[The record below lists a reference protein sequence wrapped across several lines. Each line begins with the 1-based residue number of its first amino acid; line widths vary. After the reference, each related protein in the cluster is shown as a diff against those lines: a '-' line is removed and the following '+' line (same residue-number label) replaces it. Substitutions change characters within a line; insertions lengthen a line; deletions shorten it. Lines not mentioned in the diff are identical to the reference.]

1 MRHAHSFWLMLVI
14 GAIVSIVLV
23 STLHER
29 FVEKPTSVT
38 VDNLLLGTL
47 VEIEAWSSELDE
59 PTLRSDIQRA
69 FDAIAKVESEMSLNV
84 DGSAVRKINEA
95 AGQGKVSVPGSLM
108 SVLACAA
115 FVSEQSG
122 GAFDL
127 TIGAVYSL
135 WDFTSG
141 NEAKPPDPEAIA
153 RNLQYVDYR
162 RVELSAT
169 SGTVRLPIEGMRLD
183 LGGIAKGYA
192 VDVAARALS
201 DAGVHDFIVN
211 AGGDMFVS
219 GRRPDGKKWRIGVR
233 HPRLPGE
240 LMCTLLVTDRAV
252 VTSGDYERFFEHQGK
267 RFHHILDPATG
278 YPAEACQSVTVVAKE
293 AIVADALATAA
304 FVMGPSRGLQLVD
317 RLDGVEAL
325 VVDADGK
332 DWHSRG
338 FGEFLPGGPM
348 GSP

>member
-1 MRHAHSFWLMLVI
+1 MLVI

-29 FVEKPTSVT
+29 FVEKPTVVT

-47 VEIEAWSSELDE
+47 VEIEAWSEQLDE
-59 PTLRSDIQRA
+59 PSLRSAIQRA
-69 FDAIAKVESEMSLNV
+69 FDAIAKVESEMSLNI
-84 DGSAVRKINEA
+84 DGSAVRRINEA
-95 AGQGKVSVPGSLM
+95 AGQGQVSVPASLIA
-108 SVLACAA
+108 VFNCAA
-115 FVSEQSG
+115 HVSEQSG
-122 GAFDL
+122 GAFDV
-127 TIGAVYSL
+127 TIGAVHSL

-153 RNLQYVDYR
+153 RNLQYVDYTH
-162 RVELSAT
+162 VEFSAT

-192 VDVAARALS
+192 VDVASRALS
-201 DAGVHDFIVN
+201 DAGVHNFIVN

-233 HPRLPGE
+233 HPRLAGQ
-240 LMCTLLVTDRAV
+240 LMCTLPVTDLAV
-252 VTSGDYERFFEHQGK
+252 VTSGDYERFFEYEGK
-267 RFHHILDPATG
+267 RYHHILDPATG
-278 YPAEACQSVTVVAKE
+278 YPAGACQSVTIVMKE
-293 AIVADALATAA
+293 AMVAQALAKAV

-325 VVDADGK
+325 VVDAEGK
-332 DWHSRG
+332 DWHSKG
-338 FGEFLPGGPM
+338 FGEFLPGGSL